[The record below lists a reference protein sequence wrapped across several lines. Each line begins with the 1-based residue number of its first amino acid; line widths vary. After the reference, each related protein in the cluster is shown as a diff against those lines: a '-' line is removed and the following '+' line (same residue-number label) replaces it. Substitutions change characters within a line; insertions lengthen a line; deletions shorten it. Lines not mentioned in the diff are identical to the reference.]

1 MGLTWRPEILP
12 VCFCY
17 DRDTLVPFWENL
29 VTGGLFVNPV
39 WNTPQHLSEIPTFE
53 GYLVAY
59 LLPCKHG
66 VKNEGYISV
75 RVTHTT
81 LFHAGVLGSCSVNL
95 LPGVVEIVHKTLN
108 LPEEQ

>member
-1 MGLTWRPEILP
+1 MSHYGSKYEG
-12 VCFCY
+12 Y
-17 DRDTLVPFWENL
+17 S
-29 VTGGLFVNPV
+29 
-39 WNTPQHLSEIPTFE
+39 PQNFGKNSRVICQQPSEISTFE
-53 GYLVAY
+53 GYLVTY